1 MADLARR
8 CKENNSN
15 AAGSIKQPPSRE
27 AETNPFILGE
37 ALPVVSACL
46 VKKIHR
52 GEYVEM
58 LKDNMEVE
66 RCIQK
71 SMMGPASR
79 VATRQEIPDMLSWLR
94 CYSLYAAI
102 ICSQHPEK
110 ARELWAYQ
118 ATLIG
123 EAKCGGVTGTCMM
136 QHSDSRWC
144 QCRILVLQR

>member
-1 MADLARR
+1 MMSAR
-8 CKENNSN
+8 
-15 AAGSIKQPPSRE
+15 
-27 AETNPFILGE
+27 
-37 ALPVVSACL
+37 L

-52 GEYVEM
+52 GEYVDMAEL

-71 SMMGPASR
+71 STMGPASQ
-79 VATRQEIPDMLSWLR
+79 VATRREIPDMLNWLR

-102 ICSQHPEK
+102 ICSSQHPEK

-123 EAKCGGVTGTCMM
+123 EAKV
-136 QHSDSRWC
+136 
-144 QCRILVLQR
+144 